1 MIKIKTLLE
10 NTINDNGQFFDI
22 GVEFSSFTHSLKI
35 ASKELID
42 KYQVKINQYLKGKR
56 VIAKSSRGYKQ
67 VSSKYQFDINN
78 VTIENYYGNYVII
91 ASDMSSKPK
100 KYFLATDEKIKIIG
114 QATGQPSPQKGIN
127 PAQIK
132 KQEEPSNDNIH
143 NSNPSVNTSN
153 INKPQITNIKEDEKD
168 LVNVT
173 KNYESYSIDNIIED
187 VDSWLP
193 LLLKKQETPLVD
205 LVKKIG
211 WTDHKEHGIV
221 VSVFELKLPF
231 SVLKYDNITN
241 KELQNLF
248 YNKAPT
254 LKLIKL
260 EQNKKEQYW
269 DLQIKKIYREK

>member
-1 MIKIKTLLE
+1 LDEIKNKFE
-10 NTINDNGQFFDI
+10 
-22 GVEFSSFTHSLKI
+22 K
-35 ASKELID
+35 
-42 KYQVKINQYLKGKR
+42 KINQYLKGKR
-56 VIAKSSRGYKQ
+56 IIADAARGYKQ
-67 VSSKYQFDINN
+67 YKKSYEFDVNN
-78 VTIENYYGNYVII
+78 ITIEDRYGNWVVI
-91 ASDMSSKPK
+91 AHDMTVSKPK
-100 KYFLATDEKIKIIG
+100 DYYLNTGRKIKIIG

-132 KQEEPSNDNIH
+132 KQEEPPNDNIH
-143 NSNPSVNTSN
+143 NSSPSGNTTN
-153 INKPQITNIKEDEKD
+153 INKPQITNIKEDEKNS
-168 LVNVT
+168 VNIT

-187 VDSWLP
+187 VGSWLP
-193 LLLKKQETPLVD
+193 LLLKKQDTPLAD
-205 LVKKIG
+205 IVKKIG

-221 VSVFELKLPF
+221 ISVFKLKLPF
-231 SVLKYDNITN
+231 SVLKYDNMTS